1 VFTSGFASPAVAQHA
16 RTTAV
21 VVLAAPSE
29 YSILGPLEVSTE
41 GRPVSLG
48 GVKQRALLVILL
60 LNANQLVS
68 SDRLIDELWGEE
80 PPPNASDVVDMYV
93 SQLRKVLG
101 DPGRRDLD
109 VLVAQRPGY
118 LIRVSENELDAT
130 RFAALYE
137 AGHQALLRGEPAVA
151 SVKLREALSLWRGPA
166 LADFASESFAEQDRD
181 RLHEQQLGALED
193 RFEADLEL
201 GRGGELV
208 PELESAVVDNPLR
221 ERLGGQLMLA
231 LYRAGRRAEALEV
244 YQGVMRRQ
252 SDEVGI
258 VPSRSLQ
265 RLHERILRQDATLLR
280 PGTTSAVATSPRSN
294 LETNASLASES
305 EDSEAVRWTPGA
317 GVPGSS
323 IAAGEDQLLP
333 VTALFADVV
342 GSTSLAERLT
352 PEEVRVLIG
361 DCISRISR
369 EVERFG
375 GTVQAYM
382 GDGICAYFGVPESH
396 EDDWER
402 AAMAALQ
409 VLHVVREQAR
419 QIEHAWGIPNFEVRI
434 GVNAGRTLVGT
445 VGAGNPQVVAFGD
458 PINVAARLQTS
469 AAPGTI
475 VLGDSV
481 AKRLG
486 SGFSMEPL
494 GDLKL
499 KGRELPV
506 TAWRL
511 LGRLDEPLA
520 PPSTPLVGR
529 SREFERL
536 ETALADLLNG
546 RGQVLLIRGDPGL
559 GKSRIIAELRALA
572 EKRCRWLE
580 GRCAPYSDGESLGP
594 MPQVVRSWI
603 GAANDDPEI
612 ALTTKLRTRLDT
624 LDASVAVLLTAGL
637 GRVLGIRINPDSES
651 LVADLSP
658 GSTQSQAVAAFATW
672 MRALSTDQPMI
683 LVIEDLHYADEQT
696 LAHLDEIVPMTD
708 QIPMLIVV
716 SSRPEPGSKGWEFWL
731 RCLREFH
738 HRTIELSLEPLPE
751 SPALELMDALSP
763 TGALD
768 GAARSEI
775 LARAAGNP
783 LYIEELVKA
792 LVELGGLTRHGRGTL
807 TFTTAGLELPPALE
821 SLLVVRIQRLPPAAR
836 RLAQTAA
843 VVGREFDVAL
853 LERVVEHEIEG
864 DLRVLLRAEIVRET
878 QRHPQF
884 VCRFAH
890 ALIHEAALST
900 MTPDSVRKLAGA
912 IANAL
917 DASGGD
923 GEHHL
928 ERLAAYT
935 YRAEN
940 LPRAMHYLERAAQ
953 LALEM
958 RDDSNARRLLDRAER
973 IALKIGDTASVERIR
988 LTAPK

>member
-1 VFTSGFASPAVAQHA
+1 MVA
-16 RTTAV
+16 
-21 VVLAAPSE
+21 LAAPIE

-41 GRPVSLG
+41 GRPASLG
-48 GVKQRALLVILL
+48 GVKQRALLAILL

-68 SDRLIDELWGEE
+68 LDRLIDELWGEQ
-80 PPPNASDVVDMYV
+80 PPPNASDLVDMYI

-101 DPGRRDLD
+101 RRGRRD
-109 VLVAQRPGY
+109 VLVTQQPGY
-118 LIRVSENELDAT
+118 LIRVGENELDAF
-130 RFAALYE
+130 RFSALCKD
-137 AGHQALLRGEPAVA
+137 GHQALANGEPAIA

-166 LADFASESFAEQDRD
+166 LADFASESFAEQATD

-208 PELESAVVDNPLR
+208 PELESAAVDNPLR
-221 ERLGGQLMLA
+221 ERLGEQLVLA
-231 LYRAGRRAEALEV
+231 LYQAGRRAEALAA
-244 YQGVMRRQ
+244 YQGVISRLR
-252 SDEVGI
+252 DEVGI
-258 VPSRSLQ
+258 DPSPSLQ
-265 RLHERILRQDATLLR
+265 HLHDLILRRDATLLR
-280 PGTTSAVATSPRSN
+280 PKTTSTVAISTQSH
-294 LETNASLASES
+294 LETDASLVSEP
-305 EDSEAVRWTPGA
+305 EDTEAVRWTPGA
-317 GVPGSS
+317 GVPGTS

-382 GDGICAYFGVPESH
+382 GDGICVYFGVPESH

-419 QIEHAWGIPNFEVRI
+419 QIEQAWGIPNFDVRI

-475 VLGDSV
+475 VVGESV

-486 SGFSMEPL
+486 SGFSLEPL

-511 LGRLDEPLA
+511 LGRLDEPMA

-536 ETALADLLNG
+536 ETTLADVLNG

-559 GKSRIIAELRALA
+559 GKSRIVAELRALA
-572 EKRCRWLE
+572 EERCRWLE
-580 GRCAPYSDGESLGP
+580 GRCAPYSDDESLGP
-594 MPQVVRSWI
+594 FPQIVRSWI

-612 ALTTKLRTRLDT
+612 ALQTKLRTRLDT
-624 LDASVAVLLTAGL
+624 LDASVAAPLTVGL
-637 GRVLGIRINPDSES
+637 GRVLGIRISPDVES
-651 LVADLSP
+651 LVTDPSP
-658 GSTQSQAVAAFATW
+658 PSSQSQAVAAIITW
-672 MRALSTDQPMI
+672 MRALSAHQPTI
-683 LVIEDLHYADEQT
+683 LVVEDLHYADEQT
-696 LAHLDEIVPMTD
+696 LAYLDEIVPMTD
-708 QIPMLIVV
+708 QLPMLIVA

-738 HRTIELSLEPLPE
+738 HRTIELSLEPLPK
-751 SPALELMDALSP
+751 SPALELIDALSP
-763 TGALD
+763 TGALED
-768 GAARSEI
+768 GARSEI

-792 LVELGGLTRHGRGTL
+792 LVELGGLARHGRGTL
-807 TFTTAGLELPPALE
+807 TLTTAGLELPPALE
-821 SLLVVRIQRLPPAAR
+821 SLLVVRIQRLPPTAR

-843 VVGREFDVAL
+843 VVGREFDVAFL
-853 LERVVEHEIEG
+853 QRVVEHEIEG
-864 DLRVLLRAEIVRET
+864 DLRELLRAEIVRET
-878 QRHPQF
+878 QRYPQF

-900 MTPDSVRKLAGA
+900 MTPDSVRKLAGT

-917 DASGGD
+917 EASGGD

-935 YRAEN
+935 YKAEN

-953 LALEM
+953 RALEL
-958 RDDSNARRLLDRAER
+958 RDDITARRLLDRAER
-973 IALKIGDTASVERIR
+973 IGLKIDDTASVGRIR
-988 LTAPK
+988 RMAPE